1 MTTDTLA
8 KPQITETKVDDKGQE
23 LGLVLINGHKYWR
36 PVVRVACLT
45 LGGTTLTL
53 LAAELGCIAT
63 WIEFDTDEVYTITFK
78 YMLTRDFEALEE
90 FDGF

>member
-23 LGLVLINGHKYWR
+23 LGIVLINGHKYWR

-45 LGGTTLTL
+45 LGGTTLTM
-53 LAAELGCIAT
+53 LASELGHITT
-63 WIEFDTDEVYTITFK
+63 WIEFDTDEVYTINFK
-78 YMLTRDFEALEE
+78 YMLKREFEALGD